1 MRPRPSFSA
10 SPPRRLY
17 RDPAAGKL
25 FGVCAGLASFLG
37 VDPGLV
43 RIAMVVGLIF
53 LSAPVLIGYGL
64 AALILPARPPESY
77 PSIHDEEFRRHAAD
91 QPRVTLDGVRQ
102 RFGDLEQRVRALESH
117 VSGQEFLLS
126 REIRN
131 L

>member
-1 MRPRPSFSA
+1 
-10 SPPRRLY
+10 
-17 RDPAAGKL
+17 
-25 FGVCAGLASFLG
+25 
-37 VDPGLV
+37 
-43 RIAMVVGLIF
+43 MVVGLIF